1 MQSDPATS
9 LIRQFHRSGTKSVA
23 VVTGGGSEALSRI
36 LAVPGASESVLEALI
51 PYSAAALSDFLHYRP
66 SHYCSEATA
75 RAIAMRAFLR
85 ARELSARGDTEGS
98 TPAESLLGIGCTAS
112 LRSWRPKR
120 GEHRVHVA
128 AQTASGTSVS
138 SLILRKDARERS
150 DEERLVAAMIL
161 NRIAETVGLDAR
173 LPLDLLPGE
182 RIEQQFAEAVGRSA
196 ELIAG
201 TRTVCLGSP
210 GPGDELDDQPLKAME
225 AFPGIL
231 IPGAFNPLHQG
242 HLELAEVAAQILG
255 RQPDFEISIENV
267 DKPPL
272 DYFEIARRA
281 TQFGSYRRLWLTR
294 APTFVEKSRIF
305 PECCFVVGA
314 DTIVRIGNRKYY
326 FDSVEVRDAAIR
338 EMREQN
344 CRFLVFPRL
353 VKGAFLTL
361 SDISLPPLLAEI
373 CEEVPPSIFRI
384 DLSSSEIRGESLTPG
399 V

>member
-23 VVTGGGSEALSRI
+23 VVTGGGSEALSQI
-36 LAVPGASESVLEALI
+36 LSVPGASESVLEALI
-51 PYSAAALSDFLHYRP
+51 PYSAAALSDFLRYRP
-66 SHYCSEATA
+66 THYCSEATA

-85 ARELSARGDTEGS
+85 ARELSTRGDS
-98 TPAESLLGIGCTAS
+98 DCATPTDSLLGIGCTAS

-138 SLILRKDARERS
+138 SLILRKDARERD
-150 DEERLVAAMIL
+150 DEEHLVAAMIL
-161 NRIAETVGLDAR
+161 NRIAESAGLDAR

-182 RIEQQFAEAVGRSA
+182 RIEQQYAEAVGRSA

-201 TRTVCLGSP
+201 TRSVCLGSP
-210 GPGDELDDQPLKAME
+210 GPEDDLHDPPQKALE

-231 IPGAFNPLHQG
+231 IPGAFNPLHHG
-242 HLELAEVAAQILG
+242 HLELAEVATQILG

-314 DTIVRIGNRKYY
+314 DTIVRIGNPKYY
-326 FDSVEVRDAAIR
+326 FNSVEVRDVALR
-338 EMREQN
+338 ELREQN

-361 SDISLPPLLAEI
+361 SDLSLPPALAEI

-384 DLSSSEIRGESLTPG
+384 DLSSSEIRRESITPQ